1 MDVLVYKAMSV
12 SSDITTLSNERLLNL
27 LSMYLNDAP
36 RAVAP
41 EDIAALREF
50 DISTEEA
57 FALTLAGLFSLDIAD
72 NEADRTFYDA
82 YFPHMIHLQKREDF
96 ANDPYLQAIEFPEHA
111 LIGNASFAWETF
123 APFEGFVCDD
133 FTTMPDGRIIP
144 HIGFFEDEYRYPTAM
159 EDGRI
164 WMSVTPQEINTVRPA
179 IEAARGN
186 VLTFGLGLGYF
197 TFMAARKPD
206 VESVSVVDLNSDI
219 IEVFTREILPQ
230 FGELASKV
238 RVVHDDAFEF
248 ARRELP
254 RADFDVIYGDIWH
267 DVGDG
272 LDLYL
277 AMKDLEPLAPN
288 AHWEYWIEPT
298 MRCYL

>member
-1 MDVLVYKAMSV
+1 MSIA
-12 SSDITTLSNERLLNL
+12 SDITALSNERILNL

-36 RAVAP
+36 QSVAP

-50 DISTEEA
+50 DVSTEEA

-72 NEADRTFYDA
+72 NEIDRRFFDA
-82 YFPHMIHLQKREDF
+82 YFPHMIHLLRPEDF
-96 ANDPYLQAIEFPEHA
+96 ADDPYLQTIEFPEKAHF
-111 LIGNASFAWETF
+111 GKASFEWEEY

-133 FTTMPDGRIIP
+133 FSTMPDGRIIP
-144 HIGFFEDEYRYPTAM
+144 HIGFFEQAYRYPTVM
-159 EDGRI
+159 EEGRI

-179 IEAARGN
+179 IEAATGN

-197 TFMAARKPD
+197 AFMAARKPD
-206 VESVSVVDLNSDI
+206 VSQVTVVDLNEEI
-219 IEVFTREILPQ
+219 IDGFSREILPQ
-230 FGELASKV
+230 FGAFADKV
-238 RVVHDDAFEF
+238 RIVHDDAFAF
-248 ARRELP
+248 AHRELP
-254 RADFDVIYGDIWH
+254 REKYDLVYGDIWH

-277 AMKDLEPLAPN
+277 TMKGLEPLAPD
-288 AHWEYWIEPT
+288 ARWEYWIEPT